1 MNPRIVLGIRERL
14 RFKNL
19 LSSGLFSLI
28 LCSTLYLAAF
38 LDGMQTILPAEVS
51 PSGENELISIPMN
64 GAREAFTVLLVLQ
77 GFYLM
82 FLGTGRVASVTAE
95 EKETGLLDYQRMT
108 PMSPPAK
115 ILGYLFGLPAK
126 EYFMFFLTLPF
137 LLHCAVV
144 GEIPL
149 LNLLHL
155 YAVFFSSVILYHLT
169 AHVIGMVVSKPR
181 AASWVARIS
190 VLGLYI
196 FLPVLGQAGI
206 SFLSFLTIIP
216 TYFGKILPHLL
227 AEGTDQLG
235 RFEGQAVAFW
245 QEVPFFTTTVSPTTF
260 TFGMQGLFLLTL
272 FCTAYR
278 KWRLDSLPA
287 LSKPTAIGLFLIL
300 QFLLLGSLWPFF
312 SLGEASGLLGQALQ
326 LDPAKTGLPNQLKHA
341 TQPAIA
347 MIVVQSTFFLL
358 NLAALLVLINICCPN
373 PHLRLKGVQRKERL
387 GISQIPFLADEATG
401 GPLVVLLSLICIS
414 VFACLHYLAVSSE
427 QVNAVSHS
435 INAVLLPG
443 FLFFSSALS
452 LRAAR
457 EQWFNIGFWGY
468 VGGLWVTPM
477 LACLVLAVDDFLGNS
492 QLMLHLAALSPIT
505 FFPQLIVH
513 VSPDLMSE
521 GSQLINLSSTIQT
534 GIIATILLVIVL
546 TFTLFRSNRT

>member
-1 MNPRIVLGIRERL
+1 MNPLIVRGIRERL

-19 LSSGLFSLI
+19 ISSGLFSLI

-51 PSGENELISIPMN
+51 PSGEKELISIPMN
-64 GAREAFTVLLVLQ
+64 GAREAFTVLLILQ

-115 ILGYLFGLPAK
+115 ILGYLFGLPAR

-137 LLHCAVV
+137 LIHCAVV

-235 RFEGQAVAFW
+235 RFEGQAC
-245 QEVPFFTTTVSPTTF
+245 PSN
-260 TFGMQGLFLLTL
+260 
-272 FCTAYR
+272 
-278 KWRLDSLPA
+278 LP
-287 LSKPTAIGLFLIL
+287 S
-300 QFLLLGSLWPFF
+300 
-312 SLGEASGLLGQALQ
+312 
-326 LDPAKTGLPNQLKHA
+326 
-341 TQPAIA
+341 
-347 MIVVQSTFFLL
+347 
-358 NLAALLVLINICCPN
+358 
-373 PHLRLKGVQRKERL
+373 
-387 GISQIPFLADEATG
+387 
-401 GPLVVLLSLICIS
+401 
-414 VFACLHYLAVSSE
+414 
-427 QVNAVSHS
+427 
-435 INAVLLPG
+435 
-443 FLFFSSALS
+443 
-452 LRAAR
+452 
-457 EQWFNIGFWGY
+457 
-468 VGGLWVTPM
+468 
-477 LACLVLAVDDFLGNS
+477 
-492 QLMLHLAALSPIT
+492 
-505 FFPQLIVH
+505 
-513 VSPDLMSE
+513 
-521 GSQLINLSSTIQT
+521 
-534 GIIATILLVIVL
+534 
-546 TFTLFRSNRT
+546 